1 MKKNFYPAMLLLAG
15 CVAYPFG
22 FQANAHP
29 IGGGNSSLIAPAPET
44 GVCTGTV
51 LDEQDEPLIGASIIV
66 EGTQLGASTNLNG
79 QFSIAKVAVGSKI
92 KISYVGYNPV
102 TVEWSGTPLEI
113 KMEPNSSALDEVVVI
128 GFGVQKK
135 SDLTGSVSQVSM
147 DKVLGDRPV
156 INAAAAL
163 QGAIPGL
170 MISGSSGPGQSKNIN
185 IRGDL
190 SINGGSP
197 LVLIDNV
204 EGSISQLSPDDIET
218 VTVLKDASAAAIYG
232 ARAAAGVVLV
242 TTKRPKEDTRFNL
255 TYSFSQGWE
264 RSLNRPEQAP
274 LLDYISAYREA
285 GYSNQYWAGDGNLDT
300 WEELIGQYRNG
311 SLEGV
316 YDNGIYKHTDG
327 RIYYLKESD
336 VQGAILGTGA
346 LSNHNV
352 AVSGGTQKIRFRM
365 AGNYSRENGPLIT
378 DKDLYVRKAISSF
391 ISADI
396 TDWYTQELNMFY
408 THTKNTGLA
417 GNIRDPYA
425 TRLISW
431 YPVDGYM
438 PADFLTNSDEDL
450 IIDSPKNSY
459 MVSPVA
465 NNTHSIPRIQV
476 KTILKPLK
484 NWTITGEYTY
494 NQDTYDYKT
503 YTGVITY
510 ADVQL
515 AKKTYPTDPTK
526 DVYGICKDLT
536 KYNALNLYTNYLL
549 DLGKNHFTVMLGFNQ
564 ESYSYSRLYPSIQG
578 QAVITVPSFGGGT
591 GEKTIN
597 ESYSEYTIRGGFGR
611 ITYNFDERY
620 LLTLSGRYDG
630 SSKFPKSNRFGFFP
644 SVSAAWRVTQ
654 ESFMEGTRSWLDELK
669 PRLSYG
675 SIGNQAISPYG
686 FVANM
691 SIGQSTTW
699 LDGGNK
705 VTVIGVPGLVR
716 GNYTWETVK
725 TFNVGVDF
733 GMLNG
738 RLRGTFE
745 WYRRSTSGMLAA
757 GSELPSTVGASAPL
771 QNVADMRTDGY
782 ELSLNWQD
790 RIGEWSYRV
799 GFNIYDHMS
808 KITKFDNKTGAL
820 SQWYEGRELN
830 QIWGYVS
837 DGYYT
842 IDDFDIDKAR
852 KGTWEL
858 KEGVTSIQGV
868 IVRPGDEK
876 FKDLNGDGIINT
888 GASTVDDPG
897 DRKVIGNSTSRFQ
910 FGANAGVSWKG
921 FDLDIMLQGVGKRDY
936 WLGSHAMFPFGGA
949 GTDGVFHSIYYNQTD
964 YWTAKSYDPES
975 PDYMVAAN
983 PDAKL
988 FRIYGQEGNVSSN
1001 TRTSDK
1007 YLQNAAYL
1015 RIKNLTLGYTFPAK
1029 WMNKLS
1035 ISQFRVYGSV
1045 ENLHTFTSLPKGY
1058 DPESMSWSYP
1068 FYRTWSV
1075 GASVTF

>member
-1 MKKNFYPAMLLLAG
+1 MRLQPHFSRALQQLQSCNHLR
-15 CVAYPFG
+15 
-22 FQANAHP
+22 
-29 IGGGNSSLIAPAPET
+29 GGGNYSSVAPQNQQTAT
-44 GVCTGTV
+44 CTGTIV
-51 LDEQDEPLIGASIIV
+51 DEEGEPLIGATV
-66 EGTQLGASTNLNG
+66 RVDGTQLATSTNIDGKFSLAGVKNG
-79 QFSIAKVAVGSKI
+79 ATLIITYIGYDQIKTVWDGKPLSITMSSQA
-92 KISYVGYNPV
+92 
-102 TVEWSGTPLEI
+102 
-113 KMEPNSSALDEVVVI
+113 NSLDEVVVI

-135 SDLTGSVSQVSM
+135 SDLTGAVAQVSM
-147 DKVLGDRPV
+147 DEVLGDRPV

-170 MISGSSGPGQSKNIN
+170 MVSGSSGPGQTKSLN

-204 EGSISQLSPDDIET
+204 EGDISQLSPDDIET
-218 VTVLKDASAAAIYG
+218 VTVLKDASASAIYG

-242 TTKRPKEDTRFNL
+242 TTKRPKQDTRFNL

-264 RSLNRPEQAP
+264 RSINRPEQAP
-274 LLDYISAYREA
+274 LLDYINAYREA

-300 WEELIGQYRNG
+300 WEQLIGQYRAG
-311 SLEGV
+311 SLDGV
-316 YDNGIYKHTDG
+316 LDNGIYKHSDG
-327 RIYYLKESD
+327 KIYYLKESD
-336 VQGAILGTGA
+336 VQGSILGTGA

-352 AVSGGTQKIRFRM
+352 SVSGGTEKIRFRM
-365 AGNYSRENGPLIT
+365 SGNYSRENGPLIT
-378 DKDLYVRKAISSF
+378 NKDMYVRKAISSF
-391 ISADI
+391 ISADV
-396 TDWYTQELNMFY
+396 TSWFTQELSMFY
-408 THTKNTGLA
+408 THTKNTGLS

-438 PADFLTNSDEDL
+438 PADYLSNSDEDL

-465 NNTHSIPRIQV
+465 HNSHSIPRIQI
-476 KTILKPLK
+476 KSIIKPLK
-484 NWTITGEYTY
+484 DWTITGEYTY

-503 YTGVITY
+503 YTGVINY

-515 AKKTYPTDPTK
+515 AQKTYPTDPTK

-536 KYNALNLYTNYLL
+536 KYNALNIYTNYLL
-549 DLGKNHFTVMLGFNQ
+549 DLGKHHFTVMAGFNQ
-564 ESYSYSRLYPSIQG
+564 ESYYYSRLYPTIQG

-591 GEKTIN
+591 GEKTIS

-611 ITYNFDERY
+611 LTYNFDERY
-620 LLTLSGRYDG
+620 LLSLSGRYDG
-630 SSKFPKSNRFGFFP
+630 SSKFPKENRFGFFP
-644 SVSAAWRVTQ
+644 SVSAAWRITQ
-654 ESFMEGTRSWLDELK
+654 ESFMEGTRGWLDELK
-669 PRLSYG
+669 PRISYG

-733 GMLNG
+733 RMLNA
-738 RLRGTFE
+738 RLQGSFE
-745 WYRRSTSGMLAA
+745 WYRRATSGMLAA

-771 QNVADMRTDGY
+771 QNIADMRTDGY
-782 ELSLNWQD
+782 ELSINWQD
-790 RIGEWSYRV
+790 RVGDWSYRV
-799 GFNIYDHMS
+799 GFNLYDHMS
-808 KITKFDNKTGAL
+808 KITKFDNKTGNL
-820 SQWYEGRELN
+820 SQWYNGRELN

-842 IDDFDIDKAR
+842 IDDFDLEKAK

-858 KEGVTSIQGV
+858 KEGVTSIQGY

-876 FKDLNGDGIINT
+876 FRDLNGDGIINT

-936 WLGSHAMFPFGGA
+936 WLGSASLFPFGGA
-949 GTDGVFHSIYYNQTD
+949 GADGVFWPIYYNQTD

-975 PDYMVAAN
+975 PDYMVAEN

-988 FRIYGQEGNVSSN
+988 FRIYGQEGNVGSN
-1001 TRTSDK
+1001 TRTSTK
-1007 YLQNAAYL
+1007 YLQNASYL
-1015 RIKNLTLGYTFPAK
+1015 RIKNVTLGYTFPAK
-1029 WMNKLS
+1029 WINKLS
-1035 ISQFRVYGSV
+1035 INQFRIYGSV

-1075 GASVTF
+1075 GATITF